1 MYLLMLQEITL
12 QLSLFGS
19 CHKQKQYTDSKIYMW
34 DRRLEVLYHVE
45 VAIPRKT
52 APFFSSSDI
61 RQLTPFTAFSENI
74 HSTAQKQ
81 NA

>member
-1 MYLLMLQEITL
+1 
-12 QLSLFGS
+12 
-19 CHKQKQYTDSKIYMW
+19 MW